1 MNDSHD
7 YDLHPT
13 LRGAA
18 PEEPPPSPIKWWI
31 AAALLAVAVGVV
43 VYVVVARRS
52 TPAPEATAPPPAAP
66 VAEAPRSLGGEAEPV
81 VVPPLNESDPV
92 VRMLARALSE
102 HPVVAAWLATNGL
115 IRNFTVVV
123 VSIGEGNAPAKQLSV
138 LKPASPFAVFEANG
152 KSYVD
157 TKSYNRYS
165 ALADAVASVDSAG
178 AAKLYATL
186 KPRIEEAYGEL
197 GSPDRR
203 FDQVLEQAIVAVL
216 GTPTLNSPLQVK
228 PADEGIGYAFTDARL
243 ERMSDAQKQLLRMG
257 PRNAQIIKAK
267 LREIGVALGIPPS
280 RLPPE

>member
-1 MNDSHD
+1 MNDFHD

-18 PEEPPPSPIKWWI
+18 PEPPPSPIKWWI

-43 VYVVVARRS
+43 AYVIVARRS

-165 ALADAVASVDSAG
+165 ALADAVASVDSSG

-186 KPRIEEAYGEL
+186 KPRIEEAYAEL

-267 LREIGVALGIPPS
+267 LREIALALGISPS